1 MKAQELIKLLED
13 TRKLSPV
20 ISIDS
25 MLTELI
31 QLDEL
36 NELEELKEL
45 ETVKL
50 DKDAVLEFVEN
61 KLDLS
66 NVSVNYNSYDCEFDI
81 SYKNTLELTYL
92 DLPAL
97 FRDILS

>member
-36 NELEELKEL
+36 NELEE
-45 ETVKL
+45 
-50 DKDAVLEFVEN
+50 
-61 KLDLS
+61 
-66 NVSVNYNSYDCEFDI
+66 
-81 SYKNTLELTYL
+81 
-92 DLPAL
+92 
-97 FRDILS
+97 